1 MAEEAAR
8 QLNQFRK
15 TPEEQLEKYLKHNK
29 PVFRKGDKPMTFF
42 KSFKVSFNKVKD
54 LIKDSNL
61 HQYTL
66 FGTAVEDVVLSINLE
81 REKSTLMKIED
92 FKNAQKILLGI
103 LDPTTNHGSFTTGF
117 YKQSPKY
124 DLKQNLSEYNLNYK
138 EYDEMLHG

>member
-1 MAEEAAR
+1 VLHEIEPTENDKEKLSQWKFFWTQKLEQKRMAEEAAR

-61 HQYTL
+61 H
-66 FGTAVEDVVLSINLE
+66 
-81 REKSTLMKIED
+81 
-92 FKNAQKILLGI
+92 
-103 LDPTTNHGSFTTGF
+103 
-117 YKQSPKY
+117 
-124 DLKQNLSEYNLNYK
+124 
-138 EYDEMLHG
+138 